1 MTIKFKKSICFIATV
16 DFAINAFLLKQL
28 HELSH
33 FFEVTVI
40 VNTSD
45 KSFLKK
51 QGIDATVIHLPF
63 SRNINFLNDL
73 YCLFCL
79 IFILFRGGY
88 SCVQSITP
96 KAGLLGMLASFM
108 SGVPIRIHTFTGQ
121 VWVTKRGIYRYFLKK
136 IDIAI
141 SFLSNYSIV
150 DSPSQA
156 EFLFEEMVL
165 SPNKSIVFGS
175 GSVSGVALDK
185 FKPSKKTYIKVR
197 SELLIPQDA
206 FVFLYL
212 GRLNED
218 KGILDL
224 ANAFSKIKNNRAYLV
239 VVGPDE
245 ADFGNQMQKLSGLNQ
260 ERLRLV
266 GFSKEPQKYL
276 AAADVLCLPSYREG
290 FGSVIIEAA
299 AMGVPAIASNIYGIS
314 DAIQDQKTGL
324 LHPPKDIDKILRCM
338 NFFLSDPK
346 ILKSYGLA
354 AKKRAQQE
362 FDAKVMCQH
371 WLNFYLKNIH

>member
-1 MTIKFKKSICFIATV
+1 MVTKLKKRICFIATV

-40 VNTSD
+40 VNTTD

-136 IDIAI
+136 VDRAI

-156 EFLFEEMVL
+156 KFLFEEMVL

-175 GSVSGVALDK
+175 GSVSGVDLDK
-185 FKPSKKTYIKVR
+185 FKSSKKTHTEVR
-197 SELLIPQDA
+197 RELLIPQDA

-212 GRLNED
+212 GRLNKD
-218 KGILDL
+218 KGVLDL
-224 ANAFSKIKNNRAYLV
+224 ANAFSKIKNDRAHLV

-245 ADFGNQMQKLSGLNQ
+245 ADFGNQMQKLCGPN
-260 ERLRLV
+260 RDRIRLV
-266 GFSKEPQKYL
+266 GFSKEPQRYMN
-276 AAADVLCLPSYREG
+276 AADVLCLPSYREG

-299 AMGVPAIASNIYGIS
+299 AIGVPAIASNIYGIS
-314 DAIQDQKTGL
+314 DAVQNQKTGL
-324 LHPPKDIDKILRCM
+324 LHPPKDLEAILRCM
-338 NFFLSDPK
+338 SLFLSDPQL
-346 ILKSYGLA
+346 LKSYGLA
-354 AKKRAQQE
+354 AKKRAIKE
-362 FDAKVMCQH
+362 FDTDVMSQH
-371 WLNFYLKNIH
+371 WLNFYLKHIH